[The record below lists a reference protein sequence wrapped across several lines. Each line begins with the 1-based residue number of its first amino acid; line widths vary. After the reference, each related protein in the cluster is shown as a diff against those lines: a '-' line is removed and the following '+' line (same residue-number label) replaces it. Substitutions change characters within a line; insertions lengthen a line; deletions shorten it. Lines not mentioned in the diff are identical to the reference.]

1 MGISVDKTVLDK
13 YVSNEVGD
21 KNISN
26 KRLRYNTLLGFINSD
41 KLGSVSKII
50 RNIYASR
57 G

>member
-1 MGISVDKTVLDK
+1 MGMSIDKTVLDK

-21 KNISN
+21 KNVDN
-26 KRLRYNTLLGFINSD
+26 KRLRYNTLLGLVNSD

>member
-1 MGISVDKTVLDK
+1 MGMSIDKTVLDK

-21 KNISN
+21 KNIGN
-26 KRLRYNTLLGFINSD
+26 KRLRYNTLLGLINSD

-50 RNIYASR
+50 RNIYASK